1 MNRYSDLPMGELI
14 FPRQDV
20 FYQMSM
26 SAMKVVRES
35 CIKPLAFGEDDLR
48 ICQRE
53 GIPVFD
59 PVDTEGNFCNYMDF
73 IAGMNIKEADK
84 TIIRQPK
91 EQDSLFRQDT
101 IQHSYPFC
109 WRTDT
114 PIDFKAI
121 STWFVNV
128 EAIKDRMVSHNQ
140 TVHWVPTHIRDG
152 RFGKWLEKCQR
163 LGDKS

>member
-1 MNRYSDLPMGELI
+1 
-14 FPRQDV
+14 
-20 FYQMSM
+20 
-26 SAMKVVRES
+26 
-35 CIKPLAFGEDDLR
+35 
-48 ICQRE
+48 
-53 GIPVFD
+53 
-59 PVDTEGNFCNYMDF
+59 MDF

-84 TIIRQPK
+84 TIIRQLK
-91 EQDSLFRQDT
+91 EQGSLFRQDT

-114 PIDFKAI
+114 PLIYKAI

-152 RFGKWLEKCQR
+152 RFGKWLENAR
-163 LGDKS
+163 DWAISRNRYWGTPLPIWRSEDGDILCFGNVADLEEAVGQKITDLHKHFLDDY